1 MGSVCLRRIY
11 MKKIISVLL
20 LLAMVL
26 SLCACAG
33 DTVEGEKTMT
43 YVANDA
49 DRETLEK
56 LYADRQAYHGE
67 FHNHAN
73 TGGTSDG
80 KNSLRE
86 WKEGMQYLYDMDFAT
101 IVDHKQVLHMRLDD
115 WDNTM
120 FIGGSEAA
128 TTITDVNG
136 ESGFMH
142 YNMIVSQPEDL
153 ENVLNAFLEKFLYVN
168 DHFGYPRFTRKE
180 MMELVKCIQEN
191 GGFFTHVHPLYEK
204 YMKSNDPLEYWFGD
218 GIGFE
223 VLCGYYGNMSYP
235 NNMKAREVWIQMLD
249 AGKRVF
255 ATSGSDTHKMPSTVS
270 LTTVYS
276 PEQNAT
282 AILNVIREGDFT
294 AGPVSIRMAMGENAT
309 GSVCSFADQRLVIA
323 VSDFHSKEYMPGH
336 TYRLDLYNETGLVF
350 SQELEDPTHTNYFA
364 IDADAGRRYYR
375 AEVYDVTGDYI
386 FAVGN
391 PIWNSTFYN

>member
-1 MGSVCLRRIY
+1 
-11 MKKIISVLL
+11 MKKIISVIL
-20 LLAMVL
+20 LLAIIF

-80 KNSLRE
+80 KNTLRE

-168 DHFGYPRFTRKE
+168 DHFGYPKFTRKE

-204 YMKSNDPLEYWFGD
+204 YMKSYDPLEYWFGD
-218 GIGFE
+218 GMGFE
-223 VLCGYYGNMSYP
+223 VLCGGDGNMSYP

-309 GSVCSFADQRLVIA
+309 GSVCSFENQRLVIA

-336 TYRLDLYNETGLVF
+336 TYRLDLYDETGLVF

-375 AEVYDVTGDYI
+375 AEVYDVTCDYI
-386 FAVGN
+386 FAIGN
-391 PIWNSTFYN
+391 PIWNEILYQG